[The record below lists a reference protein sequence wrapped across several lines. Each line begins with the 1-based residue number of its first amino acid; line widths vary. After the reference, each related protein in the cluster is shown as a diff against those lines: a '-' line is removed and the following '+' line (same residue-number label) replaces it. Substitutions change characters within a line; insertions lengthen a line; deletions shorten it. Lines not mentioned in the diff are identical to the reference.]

1 MIRAGA
7 QALSKQTRA
16 GSSRGVH
23 IFFSGGRMGADIWG
37 QGEGHPAPPGRATAA
52 RLRAQ
57 AEAAR
62 GQLLCCPVAR
72 PSPWAS
78 VASMRNGCLELLSS
92 FPPPLRLP
100 LHLPVPAR
108 SDQIARTMHTS
119 PMTHPPAAAIP
130 DTKYWLLV
138 QTPAPSSAHPLC
150 ISQTPPSPASHRQQ
164 YPVIRTDKPL

>member
-1 MIRAGA
+1 
-7 QALSKQTRA
+7 
-16 GSSRGVH
+16 
-23 IFFSGGRMGADIWG
+23 MGADIWG

-72 PSPWAS
+72 PCPTAS

-100 LHLPVPAR
+100 LHLPLLAR
-108 SDQIARTMHTS
+108 SDQIARTMHSS
-119 PMTHPPAAAIP
+119 PMTHPPAAAIHLVP
-130 DTKYWLLV
+130 TLSTGYQYKPLLL
-138 QTPAPSSAHPLC
+138 ASAHPLC
-150 ISQTPPSPASHRQQ
+150 ISQTPAKPRVPPCQQ